1 MSTDASQWAWK
12 VRGVSI
18 AQKVILLSLADRAN
32 EEHICWPSMKRL
44 MDDTGINNKRT
55 LINNIRAL
63 EKMGLLVALRDNGF
77 SNRYRLIGVQGRED
91 TGGTIATGGHS
102 AKGGKKAS
110 LGSSN
115 IATSGKSATGSKSA
129 TGGSGKSAT
138 GVVAKLPPESKKNLK
153 ENLEENIYSGKSV
166 CVSVSGEPVEE
177 FVVDSIADS
186 VVDPVGAVAEH
197 VASAGRALEWAN
209 VDKAVEDF
217 VESFVGY
224 VNTTHPS
231 LAPVATPKLL
241 TQSAAT
247 VDKLMRL
254 DGFSLETIQAAM
266 RFAVRDDFWAKNALS
281 LCGLRKKGPDGRTK
295 FQKILAAMEHSVGRV
310 ASARTMQGPRAVT
323 VAQQRAQ
330 ERDVMAK
337 MLLEDEDHGQLFDA

>member
-186 VVDPVGAVAEH
+186 V
-197 VASAGRALEWAN
+197 
-209 VDKAVEDF
+209 EDF

-266 RFAVRDDFWAKNALS
+266 RFAVRDNFWAKNALS
-281 LCGLRKKGPDGRTK
+281 LCCLRKKGPDGRTK